1 MIRHRKSLLA
11 LGATLLAV
19 ITLLA
24 QTPAKKGPLS
34 SIRNRPWPA
43 PVQKV
48 SDTQP
53 VLSPAD
59 AMKTFYM
66 PPGYHIELV
75 ASDPLIQDP
84 IKMEFDGDGRLWV
97 LEMQGWAVDGEAM
110 RNSFDPT
117 SELDILE
124 DTDGDG
130 VYDKKTVFLDHLILP
145 RAFKILDHNCA
156 LVGEPPHL
164 WKACDTNGDL
174 KADTKEEVSDSF
186 ATQGVVEHGANGLF
200 WAMDNWIYVSEHNW
214 DLHPKN
220 GKFEVVPSLSRGQ
233 WGVTQDDAGRVYRT
247 FNTDPLF
254 VDYTPPRYFMR
265 NPNVTRTTGLYDNLV
280 DQEKTLVWPVRPT
293 LGVNRGYREEVPRP
307 DGSAYYYQGVSNP
320 LIYRGDR
327 LPKELQGQPFV
338 VDGPT
343 NIVHLLKLT
352 DDGTGKLTAK
362 DYYPKGE
369 FLASTDE
376 RFRPVDLSLGWDGT
390 LYIVDMYR
398 GVSQD
403 GPIQTDYLRDY
414 IKKRKLWD
422 GIHYGRIY
430 RIVHDTTKFDV
441 KPKMIEET
449 PAQLVAHLSH
459 PNGWWRDTA
468 QQLLIQRNDKS
479 VVPAL
484 KTLALKS
491 PDWRFRIQA
500 LATLDGMDSIDAATV
515 TAAIDDKQPDVRAT
529 AIRLSERW
537 LGEANNPLQAAVIK
551 KMDDPSWTVRHQVV
565 ASLGEMP
572 KDARLAPVVTMMQKY
587 GNDDITVD
595 AAVSSLASQET
606 DAVAKLM
613 DAPGTAART
622 VIPPRKGPGV
632 AGGRAG
638 TTVPGLEVN
647 DPNALTPSAAVAM
660 AKPGADAISM
670 LSAAITRGRDAG
682 SIQRIITL
690 AVDTNRPEPL
700 RLAILRGAASGLP
713 GAGGR
718 GGGGG
723 FGGGGGGGGG
733 RAGRGGGA
741 AMPINLTAE
750 PTALI
755 AISNGSSDLASA
767 AKRVVAGVNW
777 PGKPAAPVVTQTRTP
792 EQQTRYTAGQK
803 IYATECMGCHMENGQ
818 GADHVGAALAG
829 SRYVNGQTAT
839 LVRIMTSG
847 KEGAIGLM
855 PPAGSQM
862 NDEQLASILTYIRGS
877 FGNSAAAVQPA
888 EVKETRLMY
897 SYRKTPWTESELNA
911 GGRGGRGGG
920 GGGGGN

>member
-1 MIRHRKSLLA
+1 MTLQRKLLFA
-11 LGATLLAV
+11 GLAATLATV
-19 ITLLA
+19 FTLMGQA
-24 QTPAKKGPLS
+24 PARKGPLS
-34 SIRNRPWPA
+34 SIKNRPWPA

-48 SDTQP
+48 SDNQP

-97 LEMQGWAVDGEAM
+97 LEMQGWAIDGEAM
-110 RNSFDPT
+110 RNSREPIND
-117 SELDILE
+117 LVILE

-130 VYDKKTVFLDHLILP
+130 VYDKRTVFLDKLVLP

-174 KADTKEEVSDSF
+174 KADTKELVDNTF
-186 ATQGVVEHGANGLF
+186 ATEGVVEHGANGLY
-200 WAMDNWIYVSEHNW
+200 WAMDNWIYVSEHTW
-214 DLHPKN
+214 DLHPKD
-220 GKFEVVPSLSRGQ
+220 GKFNVVPSLNRGQ
-233 WGVTQDDAGRVYRT
+233 WGLTQDDAGRLYRDV
-247 FNTDPLF
+247 NTDPLY
-254 VDYTPPRYFMR
+254 VDYTAPRYFMR
-265 NPNVTRTTGLYDNLV
+265 NPNVTRTTGTYFNLV

-307 DGSAYYYQGVSNP
+307 DGSSYYYQGVSNP
-320 LIYRGDR
+320 MIYRGDR

-343 NIVHLLKLT
+343 NIVHLLKLN
-352 DDGTGKLTAK
+352 DDGAGRLTAK

-403 GPIQTDYLRDY
+403 GPIQTDYLREY
-414 IKKRKLWD
+414 IKKRKLWE

-430 RIVHDTTKFDV
+430 RVVHDTTKFDV
-441 KPKMIEET
+441 RPKMIEET

-484 KTLALKS
+484 KTLASKS
-491 PDWRFRIQA
+491 LDWRFRLQA
-500 LATLDGMDSIDAATV
+500 MATLDGMDSIDTATV
-515 TAAIDDKQPDVRAT
+515 TAALDDKSPDVRAE
-529 AIRLSERW
+529 ALRLSERW
-537 LGEANNPLQAAVIK
+537 LSEANNPMQAAVLK
-551 KMDDPSWTVRHQVV
+551 KMDDPSWTVRRQLA

-572 KDARLAPVVTMMQKY
+572 KDARLGPVVTVMQKY
-587 GNDDITVD
+587 GTDDVAVD
-595 AAVSSLASQET
+595 AAVSSLAGQEA
-606 DAVAKLM
+606 DALAKLVES
-613 DAPGTAART
+613 PGTVSR
-622 VIPPRKGPGV
+622 VVVPQRKGPGV

-638 TTVPGLEVN
+638 TTVPGMETVN
-647 DPNALTPSAAVAM
+647 PNALTPSGEIAM

-670 LSAAITRGRDAG
+670 LAAAVSRSHDSATM
-682 SIQRIITL
+682 QRIVAL
-690 AVDTNRPEPL
+690 AVDTSKPEAL
-700 RLAILRGAASGLP
+700 RFAILRGAALGLP
-713 GAGGR
+713 AAGGR

-723 FGGGGGGGGG
+723 GG
-733 RAGRGGGA
+733 RGRGGTPA
-741 AMPINLTAE
+741 AQASMTAE
-750 PTALI
+750 PAALI
-755 AISNGSSDLASA
+755 AISNSTGDMAGV
-767 AKRVVAGVNW
+767 AKQVVAGVTW
-777 PGKPAAPVVTQTRTP
+777 PGKPVVQVTRQARTP
-792 EQQTRYTAGQK
+792 EEQTRFNAGQT
-803 IYATECMGCHMENGQ
+803 IYATECLGCHMDQGQ
-818 GADHVGAALAG
+818 GAEHVGAALAG
-829 SRYVNGQTAT
+829 SRFVNGQTAT
-839 LVRIMTSG
+839 LVRIMTAG
-847 KEGAIGLM
+847 KEGSVGLM
-855 PPAGSQM
+855 PPLGGSM
-862 NDEQLASILTYIRGS
+862 TDEQLASVLTYIRGS
-877 FGNSAAAVQPA
+877 FGNNATAVQPA

-897 SYRKTPWTESELNA
+897 SYRKTPWSEAELGNG

-920 GGGGGN
+920 GN